1 MRRTFQMSGYLPSLI
16 VLLDSKRLFTLRAPA
31 QKALAR
37 GQMRFIGTAR
47 LEDYCAKVE
56 KDAAFQRRLQEIVVR

>member
-16 VLLDSKRLFTLRAPA
+16 VLLDSKRLFTLRAPS
-31 QKALAR
+31 ALAR